1 MRNGFIGNGV
11 STVVKRLFLIAPL
24 LAAPA
29 VAQDR
34 TPATDRVRC
43 SLNYAPDRTC
53 RLTDTVGR
61 GGYHRMVFAIGG
73 RQLTFVGK
81 KQTGWWAGKL
91 NGKPA
96 MGYERNRG
104 NVVFSTYDL
113 STSFSWWYPTNAH
126 GTY

>member
-1 MRNGFIGNGV
+1 M
-11 STVVKRLFLIAPL
+11 KRLLPLCILALTAPV
-24 LAAPA
+24 A
-29 VAQDR
+29 AQDR
-34 TPATDRVRC
+34 TPATDSVRC
-43 SLNYAPDRTC
+43 SLNYAPDRAC

-61 GGYHRMVFAIGG
+61 GGLHRMVFAVGG

-104 NVVFSTYDL
+104 NMVLSTYDL
-113 STSFSWWYPTNAH
+113 STSFSWWYPPNAH
-126 GTY
+126 GAY